1 MNEDLEKKLSQ
12 ALRPVDPG
20 EAFTARVLA
29 RVAGETRST
38 VTSVAVRVP
47 TISSRFGWLPAALAA
62 SAVLAIVVTHE
73 WRAQREQAGIVARD
87 QVIEAL
93 RMTSKKLD
101 LVYQAVNEPPPPKSP
116 AGPGA

>member
-29 RVAGETRST
+29 SVAGEKRST
-38 VTSVAVRVP
+38 RKSAAAPTSGLW
-47 TISSRFGWLPAALAA
+47 SRLGWLPAALAA
-62 SAVLAIVVTHE
+62 SAVLAIVATHE
-73 WRAQREQAGIVARD
+73 WQAQREQAGIVARD

-101 LVYQAVNEPPPPKSP
+101 LVYQAVNEPPAPASP
-116 AGPGA
+116 ADPGA